1 MKTAGKFWID
11 ATEFLVVFDL
21 CVDGIAEKFVSVL
34 QYSKKK
40 YETARL
46 NQ

>member
-34 QYSKKK
+34 QYGNGGFVS
-40 YETARL
+40 A
-46 NQ
+46 